1 MSGSRITVD
10 LARGATLTIRL
21 ERSGTVLR
29 TLLKRQVNAGATSV
43 TWDGR
48 LDGSLPAPK
57 GAYLVRVTA
66 TNQVGTAELTAT
78 VRRK

>member
-1 MSGSRITVD
+1 MSGRGSPSTC
-10 LARGATLTIRL
+10 ARRDPDDPPRALGHGAPLP
-21 ERSGTVLR
+21 V
-29 TLLKRQVNAGATSV
+29 KRQVNAGATSV

-57 GAYLVRVTA
+57 GTYLVRVTA